1 MRVNQIPHVRL
12 NNYQLD
18 KRKKQWALLSATVL
32 TALSAGLASAHAA
45 DQPTAALT
53 APTTAAVPTP
63 AASSAGTP
71 TSSQPAA
78 ESPVPTQPAT
88 EPKAEQPAAAQSTT
102 AAAQAT
108 ANQREDNLP
117 PQENLPTGPVN
128 TNTVYGSEID
138 PSKYSL
144 SFNVSLPYKIP
155 QYNLVDGDL
164 RFASNEEVA
173 HLNGWTQP
181 ALINGQA
188 VNTGRYLVFLSKP
201 GYDNLLAW
209 LNGHW
214 EGNLHKENG
223 LTVGDKW
230 VPDASLHNIAL
241 APYNLATIISSH
253 WYAFYI
259 INPYDVQ
266 ATITG
271 QSVIND
277 NGSGE
282 GQFAPGQYTVS
293 FAGTPGAAPFANVS
307 HGFNYHFQTGDL
319 TIGEQNADG
328 SYQVVL
334 TAQGNANLRA
344 ALDQAFHSGPGTD
357 HASNYLL
364 AIDHAGATV
373 VVNDLAKQTVRTI
386 VTHNV
391 NGTTTEQEQTV
402 TFNRSFTT
410 DPATGVVTYGSW
422 HVGNDVTQLV
432 GTWPAV
438 TVAPVAGYQATPELI
453 AAVTV
458 DGATANQLI
467 DVYYQKVAHGGTA
480 SGNRTPAGTAIVETT
495 GRGQSAGNAA
505 PGAAQL
511 PQTGTDRSASAI
523 WGLGLFALASLF
535 GFGRRKKRPT
545 DVD

>member
-1 MRVNQIPHVRL
+1 M
-12 NNYQLD
+12 
-18 KRKKQWALLSATVL
+18 
-32 TALSAGLASAHAA
+32 
-45 DQPTAALT
+45 
-53 APTTAAVPTP
+53 
-63 AASSAGTP
+63 
-71 TSSQPAA
+71 
-78 ESPVPTQPAT
+78 
-88 EPKAEQPAAAQSTT
+88 
-102 AAAQAT
+102 
-108 ANQREDNLP
+108 
-117 PQENLPTGPVN
+117 
-128 TNTVYGSEID
+128 
-138 PSKYSL
+138 
-144 SFNVSLPYKIP
+144 
-155 QYNLVDGDL
+155 

-181 ALINGQA
+181 ALIDGQA

-282 GQFAPGQYTVS
+282 GRFAPGQYTVS
-293 FAGTPGAAPFANVS
+293 FAGTPGAASFTNVS

-373 VVNDLAKQTVRTI
+373 VVNDLAKQTMRTI
-386 VTHNV
+386 IAHNV
-391 NGTTTEQEQTV
+391 NDTTTEQEQTV

-422 HVGNDVTQLV
+422 HVGDDVTQLV

-438 TVAPVAGYQATPELI
+438 TVPPAAGYQATPERI

-458 DGATANQLI
+458 DGATTNQRI
-467 DVYYQKVAHGGTA
+467 DVYYQKIAHGGTA
-480 SGNRTPAGTAIVETT
+480 FGNRTPAGTAIVETT
-495 GRGQSAGNAA
+495 RRSQSAGNAA
-505 PGAAQL
+505 PRAGQL
-511 PQTGTDRSASAI
+511 PQTGADHSASAI

>member
-1 MRVNQIPHVRL
+1 MRVNRISHVRL

-18 KRKKQWALLSATVL
+18 KRKKQWALMSATVL

-45 DQPTAALT
+45 DQPTVALT
-53 APTTAAVPTP
+53 SPTTAAVPTP
-63 AASSAGTP
+63 AVSSAGTP
-71 TSSQPAA
+71 TRSQPAA

-88 EPKAEQPAAAQSTT
+88 EPTAEQPAAVQGTT
-102 AAAQAT
+102 AAAQSA
-108 ANQREDNLP
+108 ANQRED
-117 PQENLPTGPVN
+117 NLPTGPVN

-144 SFNVSLPYKIP
+144 SFSISLPYKIP
-155 QYNLVDGDL
+155 RYNLVDGDL

-201 GYDNLLAW
+201 GYGNLLAW

-214 EGNLHKENG
+214 EGNLHKEDG

-271 QSVIND
+271 QSVISD

-293 FAGTPGAAPFANVS
+293 FAGKPGVASFANVS
-307 HGFNYHFQTGDL
+307 HGFNYRFQTGDL
-319 TIGEQNADG
+319 TIGAQNADG

-334 TAQGNANLRA
+334 TAQGNANLKA
-344 ALDQAFHSGPGTD
+344 ALNQAFHSGPGTD

-364 AIDHAGATV
+364 TIDHAGATI

-391 NGTTTEQEQTV
+391 NGTTTEQKQTV

-410 DPATGVVTYGSW
+410 DPATGVVAYGSW
-422 HVGNDVTQLV
+422 HVGDDVTQLV

-438 TVAPVAGYQATPELI
+438 AVPLVAGYQATPERL

-458 DGATANQLI
+458 DGATANQRI
-467 DVYYQKVAHGGTA
+467 DVYYQKVAHGGMT
-480 SGNRTPAGTAIVETT
+480 SGNRTPAGPAIVETT
-495 GRGQSAGNAA
+495 GHGQSAGKAA
-505 PGAAQL
+505 PGADQL
-511 PQTGTDRSASAI
+511 PQTGADRSASAI

-535 GFGRRKKRPT
+535 GLGRRKKTARRR
-545 DVD
+545 

>member
-45 DQPTAALT
+45 DQPTAVLT

-63 AASSAGTP
+63 AVSSAGMSTR
-71 TSSQPAA
+71 SQPAA
-78 ESPVPTQPAT
+78 ESIAPTQLAT
-88 EPKAEQPAAAQSTT
+88 AAEQPAAGESST
-102 AAAQAT
+102 AAAQSPS
-108 ANQREDNLP
+108 NLP
-117 PQENLPTGPVN
+117 PQENLPTGPIN

-181 ALINGQA
+181 ALIDGQA

-282 GQFAPGQYTVS
+282 GRFAPGQYTVS
-293 FAGTPGAAPFANVS
+293 FAGTPGAASFTNVS

-373 VVNDLAKQTVRTI
+373 VVNDLAKQTMRTI
-386 VTHNV
+386 IAHNV
-391 NGTTTEQEQTV
+391 NDTTTEQEQTV

-422 HVGNDVTQLV
+422 HVGDDVTQLV

-438 TVAPVAGYQATPELI
+438 TVPPAAGYQATPERI

-458 DGATANQLI
+458 DGATTNQRI
-467 DVYYQKVAHGGTA
+467 DVYYQKIAHGGTA
-480 SGNRTPAGTAIVETT
+480 FGNRTPAGTAIVETA
-495 GRGQSAGNAA
+495 RRSQSAGNAA
-505 PGAAQL
+505 PRAGQL
-511 PQTGTDRSASAI
+511 PQTGADHSASAI